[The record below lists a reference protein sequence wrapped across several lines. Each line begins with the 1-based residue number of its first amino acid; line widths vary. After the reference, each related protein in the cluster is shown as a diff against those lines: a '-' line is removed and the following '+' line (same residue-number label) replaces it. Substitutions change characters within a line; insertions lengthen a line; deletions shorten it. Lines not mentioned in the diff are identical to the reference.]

1 MPFAGRIHLTIAR
14 YVLLAALG
22 VLMLQ
27 PGIAAAS
34 SYRLYLA
41 PDGNDAAAGTEPSTA
56 LRSLGAAQQ
65 RLVERRPAAAV
76 EVVIASGTYLQ
87 QSVQWTFANGAPIRF
102 IAAPG
107 AATPP
112 LFDGRGGATW
122 FALKGGRNAPTRLT
136 FDGLKVSNY
145 WMALDLGS
153 SKANEDG
160 NSGNTIR
167 NMQFARIGGRYGRS
181 AEAAYSFAA
190 IRLQQSRD
198 NRIEHNRFE
207 SIENDTGTSGFIHA
221 LYLARHSSGNRIEG
235 NTFVDVNGDAIRT
248 RDASDQTYVGG
259 NHFLRAG
266 KYAAFSDWFKADG
279 ECPSQGGEFVGN
291 TVGIGY
297 YRAIDATRT
306 TGADDACGALKRP
319 RIAER
324 GTLKS
329 G

>member
-1 MPFAGRIHLTIAR
+1 MQLRAQML
-14 YVLLAALG
+14 
-22 VLMLQ
+22 LMLSLSLPMLQ
-27 PGIAAAS
+27 AGAAS
-34 SYRLYLA
+34 APPYRLYLA
-41 PDGNDAAAGTEPSTA
+41 PDGNDAAAGTTPSTA
-56 LRSLGAAQQ
+56 LCSLGAAQQ
-65 RLVERRPAAAV
+65 RLVERRPAGEV
-76 EVVIASGTYLQ
+76 EVVIALGTYLQ

-107 AATPP
+107 AARPP
-112 LFDGRGGATW
+112 VFDGRGGATW

-136 FDGLKVSNY
+136 FEGLTVSNY

-153 SKANEDG
+153 SKADEDG
-160 NSGNTIR
+160 NGGNTIR
-167 NMQFARIGGRYGRS
+167 NMQFERIGGRYGRS
-181 AEAAYSFAA
+181 QEAAYSFAA

-198 NRIEHNRFE
+198 NRIEHNRFV
-207 SIENDTGTSGFIHA
+207 SIENDTTTSGFIHA

-235 NTFVDVNGDAIRT
+235 NTFVDVNGDAVRT
-248 RDASDQTYVGG
+248 RDASDRTYVGG
-259 NHFLRAG
+259 NQFLRAG
-266 KYAAFSDWFKADG
+266 KYAAFSDWFKPDG

-324 GTLKS
+324 GTLKAD
-329 G
+329 